1 MNHFEDN
8 NYLHVVH
15 KRSGEIKIIDKN
27 DMEVVESRV
36 SNKLKSSD
44 SSRTV
49 TTKNSE
55 HNRIINKKVP

>member
-8 NYLHVVH
+8 NYLHVIH
-15 KRSGEIKIIDKN
+15 KRSGEIKIVDKN

-55 HNRIINKKVP
+55 HNRTNNKKVP